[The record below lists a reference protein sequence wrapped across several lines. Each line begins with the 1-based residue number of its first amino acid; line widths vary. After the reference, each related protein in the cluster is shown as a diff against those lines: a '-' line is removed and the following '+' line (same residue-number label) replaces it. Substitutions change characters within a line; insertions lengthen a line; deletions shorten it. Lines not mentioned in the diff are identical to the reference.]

1 MERLDQ
7 HHYQVGHAHGCRVA
21 SRLHPDLPLAAFIL
35 YPQPAQIHRLDMRLA
50 TIQQPGFVPRLAQ
63 GRTNGATQGAGAQN
77 ADFQIADLLW
87 FATTLCSEAYFGYTM
102 VSIHLLSFAIMSTL
116 DALPDPK
123 LLQLFD
129 VLYHCRSVTRSAEQ
143 LGQSQ
148 PTVSIWLGRLREEL
162 NDPLFVRTPGG
173 MAPTPRAD
181 QLIGPCREVLES
193 LRRLT
198 TWEPQFVPAT
208 AQRRFRLCVSDASH
222 ITLLPSILN
231 HLRTHAPGIRL
242 EAARIDGN
250 TESAL
255 ESGEADLAIGFVPW
269 LGAGMYQQ
277 VLFEQDWVCLSNP
290 RHPRLGQG
298 MSVERYQA
306 EGHVQIS
313 AGTGQKLL
321 EAGLARAG
329 IERRIMLE
337 LPAFLG
343 LGMIVGST
351 DLVATLPRHIGQTL
365 ADMHGLQ
372 VHDCPFAVEGF
383 TVKQHWHARYQQDSG
398 NRWMREVVRD
408 LFQKGTS

>member
-1 MERLDQ
+1 MSLLE
-7 HHYQVGHAHGCRVA
+7 
-21 SRLHPDLPLAAFIL
+21 PLP
-35 YPQPAQIHRLDMRLA
+35 
-50 TIQQPGFVPRLAQ
+50 
-63 GRTNGATQGAGAQN
+63 
-77 ADFQIADLLW
+77 
-87 FATTLCSEAYFGYTM
+87 E
-102 VSIHLLSFAIMSTL
+102 
-116 DALPDPK
+116 PK
-123 LLQLFD
+123 LLQLFE
-129 VLYHCRSVTRSAEQ
+129 VLYQCRSVTRAADQ

-148 PTVSIWLGRLREEL
+148 PTISIWLARLREQL
-162 NDPLFVRTPGG
+162 TDPLFVRTPGG

-198 TWEPQFVPAT
+198 TWAPQFIPAT

-222 ITLLPSILN
+222 ITLLPTILN
-231 HLRTHAPGIRL
+231 HLRAHAPGIRL

-250 TESAL
+250 TESSL

-269 LGAGMYQQ
+269 LGGGMYQQ
-277 VLFEQDWVCLSNP
+277 VLFEQDWVCLSN
-290 RHPRLGQG
+290 RQHPRLQ
-298 MSVERYQA
+298 SVMGVAEYRA

-372 VHDCPFAVEGF
+372 VHDCPIAVEGF
-383 TVKQHWHARYQQDSG
+383 TVKQHWHARYHQDDG
-398 NRWMREVVRD
+398 NRWLREVIRE
-408 LFQKGTS
+408 LFQAEHA

>member
-1 MERLDQ
+1 M
-7 HHYQVGHAHGCRVA
+7 
-21 SRLHPDLPLAAFIL
+21 
-35 YPQPAQIHRLDMRLA
+35 
-50 TIQQPGFVPRLAQ
+50 
-63 GRTNGATQGAGAQN
+63 NG
-77 ADFQIADLLW
+77 L
-87 FATTLCSEAYFGYTM
+87 E
-102 VSIHLLSFAIMSTL
+102 
-116 DALPDPK
+116 ALPEPK

-129 VLYHCRSVTRSAEQ
+129 VLYHCRSVTRAAEQ

-148 PTVSIWLGRLREEL
+148 PTVSIWLARLREQL

-198 TWEPQFVPAT
+198 AWEPQFVPAT

-231 HLRTHAPGIRL
+231 YLRTHAPGIRL
-242 EAARIDGN
+242 EAVRIDGN

-269 LGAGMYQQ
+269 LGGGMYQQ
-277 VLFEQDWVCLSNP
+277 VLYEQDWVCLSNP
-290 RHPRLGQG
+290 QHPRLGQG
-298 MSVERYQA
+298 MSLERYCA

-313 AGTGQKLL
+313 SGTGQKLL

-343 LGMIVGST
+343 LGMIIGTT
-351 DLVATLPRHIGQTL
+351 DLVATLPRHIGRTL
-365 ADMHGLQ
+365 ADMHELRL
-372 VHDCPFAVEGF
+372 HDCPVVVEGF
-383 TVKQHWHARYQQDSG
+383 TVKQHWHARYHQDSG
-398 NRWMREVVRD
+398 NRWMRGVVRT
-408 LFQKGTS
+408 LFRTEQ

>member
-1 MERLDQ
+1 M
-7 HHYQVGHAHGCRVA
+7 HA
-21 SRLHPDLPLAAFIL
+21 L
-35 YPQPAQIHRLDMRLA
+35 
-50 TIQQPGFVPRLAQ
+50 
-63 GRTNGATQGAGAQN
+63 
-77 ADFQIADLLW
+77 
-87 FATTLCSEAYFGYTM
+87 E
-102 VSIHLLSFAIMSTL
+102 
-116 DALPDPK
+116 ALPEPK

-129 VLYHCRSVTRSAEQ
+129 VLYHCRSVTRAADQ

-148 PTVSIWLGRLREEL
+148 PTISIWLARLREQL
-162 NDPLFVRTPGG
+162 SDPLFVRTPGG

-198 TWEPQFVPAT
+198 AWEPQFMAAT

-231 HLRTHAPGIRL
+231 HLRSHAPGIRL

-250 TESAL
+250 TERAL

-269 LGAGMYQQ
+269 MGGGMYQQ
-277 VLFEQDWVCLSNP
+277 MLFEQDWVCLSNAQ
-290 RHPRLGQG
+290 HPRLGNG
-298 MSVERYQA
+298 MSLPRYRA

-313 AGTGQKLL
+313 FGTGQKLL

-343 LGMIVGST
+343 LGMIIGTT
-351 DLVATLPRHIGQTL
+351 DLLATLPRHIGQTL
-365 ADMHGLQ
+365 ADMHGLR
-372 VHDCPFAVEGF
+372 VHDCPFEVEGF
-383 TVKQHWHARYQQDSG
+383 TVKQHWHARYHQDSG
-398 NRWMREVVRD
+398 NRWLREVIRE
-408 LFQKGTS
+408 LFHPAS

>member
-1 MERLDQ
+1 
-7 HHYQVGHAHGCRVA
+7 
-21 SRLHPDLPLAAFIL
+21 
-35 YPQPAQIHRLDMRLA
+35 
-50 TIQQPGFVPRLAQ
+50 
-63 GRTNGATQGAGAQN
+63 
-77 ADFQIADLLW
+77 
-87 FATTLCSEAYFGYTM
+87 
-102 VSIHLLSFAIMSTL
+102 MSAL

-129 VLYHCRSVTRSAEQ
+129 VLYQCRSVTRSAEQ

-277 VLFEQDWVCLSNP
+277 VLFEQTQSCSNN
-290 RHPRLGQG
+290 
-298 MSVERYQA
+298 
-306 EGHVQIS
+306 
-313 AGTGQKLL
+313 T
-321 EAGLARAG
+321 
-329 IERRIMLE
+329 
-337 LPAFLG
+337 
-343 LGMIVGST
+343 
-351 DLVATLPRHIGQTL
+351 
-365 ADMHGLQ
+365 
-372 VHDCPFAVEGF
+372 C
-383 TVKQHWHARYQQDSG
+383 
-398 NRWMREVVRD
+398 
-408 LFQKGTS
+408 

>member
-1 MERLDQ
+1 M
-7 HHYQVGHAHGCRVA
+7 
-21 SRLHPDLPLAAFIL
+21 
-35 YPQPAQIHRLDMRLA
+35 
-50 TIQQPGFVPRLAQ
+50 
-63 GRTNGATQGAGAQN
+63 
-77 ADFQIADLLW
+77 
-87 FATTLCSEAYFGYTM
+87 TTLE
-102 VSIHLLSFAIMSTL
+102 
-116 DALPDPK
+116 ALPEPK

-129 VLYHCRSVTRSAEQ
+129 VLYQCRSVTRAAEQ

-148 PTVSIWLGRLREEL
+148 PTISIWLARLREQL

-198 TWEPQFVPAT
+198 AWEPQFIAAT

-231 HLRTHAPGIRL
+231 HLRSHAPGIRL

-269 LGAGMYQQ
+269 LGGGMYQQ
-277 VLFEQDWVCLSNP
+277 VLFEQDWVCLSSP
-290 RHPRLGQG
+290 QHPRLGDG
-298 MSVERYQA
+298 MSLERYRA

-313 AGTGQKLL
+313 FGTGQKLL

-343 LGMIVGST
+343 LGKIIGTT
-351 DLVATLPRHIGQTL
+351 DLLGTLPRHIGQTL

-372 VHDCPFAVEGF
+372 VHDCPFEVEGF
-383 TVKQHWHARYQQDSG
+383 TVKQHWHARYHQDNG
-398 NRWMREVVRD
+398 NRWLREVVRG
-408 LFQKGTS
+408 LFQ